1 MYPISEKFT
10 TGATYHQYLQDKK
23 LRLAV
28 ERAVEIIGEAATKVS
43 RKFRDAHPES
53 PWPMIINQRRIIVHE
68 YGELEDDLLANLNNV
83 QKTHGVEPDSALVFI
98 EKLIETAAGQKKA
111 RFPNFSIE
119 METGAGNL

>member
-43 RKFRDAHPES
+43 RKFRDANIEI
-53 PWPMIINQRRIIVHE
+53 PWQMIINQRHVIVHE
-68 YGELEDDLLANLNNV
+68 YGELEDELIWKVA
-83 QKTHGVEPDSALVFI
+83 TVFTSELI
-98 EKLIETAAGQKKA
+98 SKLEKLIPPLPPET
-111 RFPNFSIE
+111 E
-119 METGAGNL
+119 